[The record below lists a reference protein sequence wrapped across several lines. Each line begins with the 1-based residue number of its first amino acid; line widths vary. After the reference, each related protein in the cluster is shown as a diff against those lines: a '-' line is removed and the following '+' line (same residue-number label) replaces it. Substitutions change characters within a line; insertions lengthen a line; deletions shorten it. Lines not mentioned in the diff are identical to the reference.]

1 YLLEL
6 FNLGPAGQEVYSR
19 LTHNRTDEVTVLSLK
34 YGQLQNFKYLSHK
47 TWRAGFIN
55 EMGLALD
62 PLRAHVR
69 THSELNSLNLSAT
82 DRMNVLDSL

>member
-1 YLLEL
+1 DVVQLNERQILALELKDRYLLEL

-62 PLRAHVR
+62 PLRAH
-69 THSELNSLNLSAT
+69 
-82 DRMNVLDSL
+82 